1 MMKFLRRAIAMNR
14 YRPRVIAALAITG
27 LALLGLIALV
37 QQDKTSQAA
46 DAMPRGRL
54 VIETA
59 SGTLH
64 LDVEIARTREQR
76 SQGLMFRTSLDRDSG
91 MIFIYDSPREV
102 SMWMKNTILS
112 LDMAFIA
119 EDGRITRIVANTT
132 PMSEAT
138 LPSRGPVRAV
148 LELLAGTAQRLA
160 IKPGDHVGFDDFTG

>member
-1 MMKFLRRAIAMNR
+1 MFLRRAIAMNR
-14 YRPRVIAALAITG
+14 FSPRVIAALAITG

-37 QQDKTSQAA
+37 QEDKASRAA
-46 DAMPRGRL
+46 DAFPRGML

-64 LDVEIARTREQR
+64 LDVEIARTREQH
-76 SQGLMFRTSLDRDSG
+76 SQGLTFRTSLDRDSG
-91 MIFIYDSPREV
+91 MIFIYDSPHEV

-138 LPSRGPVRAV
+138 IPSRGPVRAV
-148 LELLAGTAQRLA
+148 LELLAGAAKRLA
-160 IKPGDHVGFDDFTG
+160 IKPGDHVRLDGLDG